1 MKIFKT
7 VLAILM
13 ILVMGACT
21 NKEAVNIEELR
32 IMYAPL
38 TEVDDI
44 LSMTRDLG
52 YDLQKEMASRGFN
65 IEKVTITVA
74 PSVEDAALALLENRV
89 DLAWISAV
97 EYCRYSDKLG
107 LLAAGTLPELTVN
120 SAKPV
125 DWNTGYDV
133 TDEKTA
139 SYRTLIITTN
149 RELIAKFDAGEKLK
163 WEDISNLTWALRES
177 RYSPDG
183 FMAAAKWLSDEFG
196 QAMTDI
202 KYLRVSDSYRI
213 TALFNGE
220 ADIAAINGYKLLLAN
235 SHSRDTDLT
244 ALYRVIGV
252 ADKFA
257 YDPLCYNSNN
267 EILKDR
273 RMRKALI
280 EVLESLENMYRYNY
294 SGIKDISDSEY
305 KAMKKALNIIDELN

>member
-7 VLAILM
+7 VLAIFM

-65 IEKVTITVA
+65 IQKVTITVA

-107 LLAAGTLPELTVN
+107 LLAAGTLPQLTVT
-120 SAKPV
+120 SAKPA
-125 DWNTGYDV
+125 DWNSGYALAE
-133 TDEKTA
+133 EKTVA
-139 SYRTLIITTN
+139 YRTLIITSN
-149 RELIAKFDAGEKLK
+149 KELISKIDAGEKLK
-163 WEDISNLTWALRES
+163 WEDISDLTWALSDS

-183 FMAAAKWLSDEFG
+183 FMAPAKWLDDEFG
-196 QAMTDI
+196 KAMTDI
-202 KYLRVSDSYRI
+202 KYIRVSGGYNI
-213 TALFNGE
+213 TAISNGE
-220 ADIAAINGYKLLLAN
+220 ADIMAANGYSLMMYNAYN
-235 SHSRDTDLT
+235 SSLDDS
-244 ALYRVIGV
+244 AQYRVIGV
-252 ADKFA
+252 TDKFA

-280 EVLESLENMYRYNY
+280 EVLESLENMYRYAY
-294 SGIKDISDSEY
+294 SGIGEVKESEY
-305 KAMKKALNIIDELN
+305 KAMKKALEIIDELN

>member
-44 LSMTRDLG
+44 LSLTRDLG
-52 YDLQKEMASRGFN
+52 YELQKEMASRGFN
-65 IEKVTITVA
+65 IAKVTITVA

-89 DLAWISAV
+89 DLAWLSAV

-120 SAKPV
+120 SAKPA
-125 DWNTGYDV
+125 DWNAGYDI

-163 WEDISNLTWALRES
+163 WEDISNLTWELSES

-196 QAMTDI
+196 KAMTDI
-202 KYLRVSDSYRI
+202 NYLRVFDGYRM
-213 TALFNGE
+213 TALLNGE
-220 ADIAAINGYKLLLAN
+220 ADIAAINGYTLL
-235 SHSRDTDLT
+235 SSDSFD
-244 ALYRVIGV
+244 YRIIGV
-252 ADKFA
+252 TDKFA
-257 YDPLCYNSNN
+257 YDPLCYNSKN

-273 RMRKALI
+273 RMRKVLI
-280 EVLESLENMYRYNY
+280 EVLESLENMYCYKYN
-294 SGIKDISDSEY
+294 GIKEISDSEY